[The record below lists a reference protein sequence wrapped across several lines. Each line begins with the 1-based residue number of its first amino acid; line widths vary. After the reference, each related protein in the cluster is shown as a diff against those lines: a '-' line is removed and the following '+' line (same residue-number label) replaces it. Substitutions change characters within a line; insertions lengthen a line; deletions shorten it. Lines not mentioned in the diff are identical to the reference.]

1 MIKHVIK
8 IILVFYSVQIISF
21 SQDIRSTAPVNES
34 RDNVL
39 SQKYLLQQD
48 LKNEKD
54 VNKENSDEKVHTAE
68 LYRYSFD
75 IMQKSK
81 TMKEESRF
89 NIVSSFRQ
97 NIRFGGFWD
106 RYAIV
111 NFTPDMFIQPLDFI
125 SIYAVHNSSYFI
137 PIKAVKEHFKLMAVQ
152 GAAIMIIDNSVKH
165 LLPAGKMI
173 KSIIGFALKNAVLNT
188 LLKNIINNGNDRV
201 FEQGSYY
208 CAVSIRF

>member
-89 NIVSSFRQ
+89 NIVTSFRQ